1 MLTKI
6 KTIIM
11 AKKSKKE
18 EVVKELSHVDKK
30 IAKLK
35 AVIKKLEA
43 SK

>member
-1 MLTKI
+1 
-6 KTIIM
+6 M

-18 EVVKELSHVDKK
+18 EAVKEVSSINKK

-35 AVIKKLEA
+35 AVIKKLED

>member
-6 KTIIM
+6 KNKIM
-11 AKKSKKE
+11 AKKSKTE
-18 EVVKELSHVDKK
+18 EVVKEVSSVDKK

-35 AVIKKLEA
+35 AVIKILEA